1 MTALRQRRIEVA
13 YGETDVDPEYYGTDN
28 SDDDD
33 DDDDEEDDDTKLD
46 SIIHAKD
53 SLVAV

>member
-1 MTALRQRRIEVA
+1 MA
-13 YGETDVDPEYYGTDN
+13 YGKTDVDPEYYGTGN

-33 DDDDEEDDDTKLD
+33 DDTKLD
-46 SIIHAKD
+46 SNIDATD